1 MKATSIYTDR
11 HHPNNY
17 IAKMEDGSYKFVT
30 AALNGVFGAMKAEV
44 FEARLKSRTWDGAP
58 TAAEVVGPEGRIL
71 LATLN
76 ASLAAES
83 GH

>member
-11 HHPNNY
+11 HHPNY
-17 IAKMEDGSYKFVT
+17 IARMEDGSYKFVT
-30 AALNGVFGAMKAEV
+30 PGLNGVFGAMKAEV
-44 FEARLKSRTWDGAP
+44 FEARFKSLAWDGTP
-58 TAAEVVGPEGRIL
+58 TLVEVGGPEGRVL

>member
-1 MKATSIYTDR
+1 MKATSIYTDQ

-17 IAKMEDGSYKFVT
+17 IAKMEDGSYKFAT
-30 AALNGVFGAMKAEV
+30 ADLSAVFGELNAVV
-44 FEARLKSRTWDGAP
+44 FEARLKSRTWDGTP